1 MTAGN
6 PALSALASGAAL
18 AQYFPAMM
26 TSITARVNDERG
38 VHARPSALI
47 VKACRE
53 YPGTVTVSRA
63 DAPDSPEVDGK
74 DMMGLVEMDATYKT
88 LLRFCVEW
96 PENVNRADLEK
107 EEQRAQALCNRL
119 AEIVAM
125 TLDEIE
131 RFSP

>member
-1 MTAGN
+1 MTI
-6 PALSALASGAAL
+6 
-18 AQYFPAMM
+18 
-26 TSITARVNDERG
+26 ITARVNDERG

-47 VKACRE
+47 AKACRE
-53 YPGTVTVSRA
+53 YPGTVTVNRA
-63 DAPDSPEVDGK
+63 DDPERPSVNCK

-88 LLRFCVEW
+88 LLRFCVEL
-96 PENVNRADLEK
+96 PENVGRDNLEK
-107 EEQRAQALCNRL
+107 EEKRAQALCNRL